1 PPCGGFLFVDHT
13 TSFLSLC
20 SAGGDVASRALPFA
34 QTALRRRGGA
44 RGFPFK
50 RHSSWKRN
58 PSALL
63 MGVSMC
69 CSERRRDVTV
79 AIASWS
85 ILAAASFNSL
95 SGLAFAQD
103 TLYAAGSLYVPGSQS
118 ALALGRLIQTN
129 WVSVGGGVGD
139 GLSVF
144 GIASDGT

>member
-1 PPCGGFLFVDHT
+1 
-13 TSFLSLC
+13 
-20 SAGGDVASRALPFA
+20 
-34 QTALRRRGGA
+34 
-44 RGFPFK
+44 
-50 RHSSWKRN
+50 
-58 PSALL
+58 
-63 MGVSMC
+63 MC

-118 ALALGRLIQTN
+118 PLALGRLIQTN

-144 GIASDGT
+144 GIASDGTNLFVTGSFRTVDSIPADGLRFGTAHTGSRRWQSRVVGWKSRP